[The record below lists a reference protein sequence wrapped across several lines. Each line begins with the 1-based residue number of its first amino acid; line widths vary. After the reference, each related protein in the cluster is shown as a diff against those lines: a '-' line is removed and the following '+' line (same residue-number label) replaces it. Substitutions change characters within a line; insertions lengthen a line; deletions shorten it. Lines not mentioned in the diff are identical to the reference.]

1 MHIEVDKMGEKVS
14 NGQKSRLAASECTVA
29 VLKALSVL
37 EGGYQL
43 PQAGDSSALSLLPTS
58 TVLAPVFLVKCE
70 VTVDFVSI
78 HVLIEQMV
86 YCDQGSSIPHCICIC
101 AL

>member
-14 NGQKSRLAASECTVA
+14 NGQKGQVASSECTVA

-43 PQAGDSSALSLLPTS
+43 PQAGDLSTSSLSHTTIGNIFGAS
-58 TVLAPVFLVKCE
+58 CRMWRSKT
-70 VTVDFVSI
+70 
-78 HVLIEQMV
+78 
-86 YCDQGSSIPHCICIC
+86 
-101 AL
+101 